1 MADLNALVLVCTLK
15 KSPAESSAE
24 LIGSQ
29 VLDELRKHGADGEV
43 VRVVDHDVRFGVAVD
58 EGDGD
63 EWPTIRQKVL
73 AADILVL
80 ATPIW
85 MGNPASV
92 CRMVLERLDAEISET
107 DDEGRMSTF
116 GKVAVVAVVGNED
129 GAHNVV
135 AQCLQGLNDVGFSVA
150 ANAGTYWVG
159 EAMQPVDYQ
168 DHEETPEKT
177 AATNAAAAANA
188 AHLARLL
195 RSSQYPPQQ

>member
-15 KSPAESSAE
+15 KSPAQSSAE
-24 LIGSQ
+24 LIGTH
-29 VLDELRKHGADGEV
+29 VLDELRKHGAEGEV
-43 VRVVDHDVRFGVAVD
+43 VRVVDHDVRFGVSAD
-58 EGDGD
+58 EGEGD
-63 EWPTIRQKVL
+63 QWPVIRQKVL
-73 AADILVL
+73 AADVLVL

-92 CRMVLERLDAEISET
+92 CKMVLERLNAEVSET

-116 GKVAVVAVVGNED
+116 GKVAIVAVVGNED

-150 ANAGTYWVG
+150 PNAGTYWVG

-168 DHEETPEKT
+168 DHDETPEKT

-195 RSSQYPPQQ
+195 RSSQYLPQQ